1 MTTEPTEPPAA
12 ERTAL
17 YRLYD
22 AGDQLLYVG
31 ITRNPERRW
40 SMHSYTAAR
49 TWWPK
54 VARKAIEWHPS
65 REAAA
70 AAELVAISTE
80 APAFNVAGTPSPL
93 RLDGETL
100 VRPVNKRAA
109 EPEYEQV
116 AAELREAIQRGDLAP
131 GDRLPSFAEL
141 REHFGVTVTT
151 AQRALRVLKDA
162 GLVEGRKGSGVY
174 VKPPTSRTITIPI
187 GRPEEAAEILR
198 QALSPDNLAVLV
210 QSLTQGLPAEV
221 AALRARLA
229 EVRHLLVDDDEL
241 FNNGVSRAISILSD
255 D

>member
-1 MTTEPTEPPAA
+1 MTTEPTAPQTA

-31 ITRNPERRW
+31 ITRNPEHRW

-54 VARKAIEWHPS
+54 VTRKAVEWHPS

-70 AAELVAISTE
+70 AAELAAIQGE
-80 APAFNVAGTPSPL
+80 APAYNVAGIPSPL
-93 RLDGETL
+93 RLDGEIP
-100 VRPVNKRAA
+100 VKRVNKRAA

-116 AAELREAIQRGDLAP
+116 AAELREAIERGDLAP

-162 GLVEGRKGSGVY
+162 GLVEGRKGAGVF
-174 VKPPTSRTITIPI
+174 VSPPASRTVAVPV
-187 GRPEEAAEILR
+187 GQPEQAAAILR
-198 QALSPDNLAVLV
+198 RNLTADQLADLIRYLSE
-210 QSLTQGLPAEV
+210 Q
-221 AALRARLA
+221 
-229 EVRHLLVDDDEL
+229 
-241 FNNGVSRAISILSD
+241 
-255 D
+255 